1 MKDIELN
8 SSTQLWNQDE
18 APINLSHQVTRELR
32 ASIKVK
38 LKELG
43 HEGSGDIPT
52 PVLRK
57 LSDLLDMDYRS
68 LRGFYLKEDG
78 FKMNARTARNLIEA
92 FQYVKQNKVTTA
104 LQLYNILTDRDC
116 KRIVTE
122 HAFPKEDSLST
133 HASSI
138 KFGIQTLRELFDK
151 AQNISTDHLDRIDEL
166 LKFEIQVSDEFEKLK
181 NKNIILLSAKIPSYN
196 QPPAEMEVTTLISA
210 FAFLIVSGVKK
221 ADGIVTYVDWNNIY

>member
-1 MKDIELN
+1 MKNLELN
-8 SSTQLWNQDE
+8 SSAQLWIKED
-18 APINLSHQVTRELR
+18 APVVLSPQVAKELR

-57 LSDLLDMDYRS
+57 LSEIFDMDYRS
-68 LRGFYLKEDG
+68 LRGFYLKEDD

-92 FQYVKQNKVTTA
+92 FRYVRQYKVRTA
-104 LQLYNILTDRDC
+104 LQLYNILTNRDC

-122 HAFPKEDSLST
+122 HAFPKKDSLST

-138 KFGIQTLRELFDK
+138 KFGIKTLRDLFDQAK
-151 AQNISTDHLDRIDEL
+151 NISKDHLDRIDEL
-166 LKFEIQVSDEFEKLK
+166 LSFEIKVSDEFQKLES
-181 NKNIILLSAKIPSYN
+181 KNIILLSAKIPSYN
-196 QPPAEMEVTTLISA
+196 QPPPEMEAETLISA
-210 FAFLIVSGVKK
+210 FAFLIVAGVED
-221 ADGIVTYVDWNNIY
+221 ADEITTFVDWNNIY